1 MTDSANLREQRDP
14 STSALMPLQQVF
26 DRTREAIA
34 WIDRAGVVQG
44 SNAAFRNLLPTAIV
58 PEGQRLQDL
67 LPLSRSGQPL
77 LEDHPAVLALN
88 GRGAGCDRYEW
99 QRADGLRCLE
109 IEWSPLPA
117 ASDLLLVILRDL
129 TEQVRLRARL
139 DTLEAKL
146 HYDARHDSLTSLPNR
161 RHLLEILHRAFGALQ
176 TAEKSA
182 IALLLL
188 DVDRFRV
195 INDSLG
201 YGLGDE
207 LLRAIAQRLIDS
219 VQPHDVVARLG
230 GDEFGLLLTEVLDV
244 AEATDVATRVLQN
257 LAQPLHL
264 GDHELFATASVGIVM
279 IHSDYRNVEEMVRD
293 AGLAMRRAKQAGRSR
308 YIVFEP
314 SLHVRAIAQL
324 HLETDLRRALDQKEL
339 FLQYQPIVT
348 LGNEYLVGFEAL
360 VRWQHPHHGL
370 ISPTE
375 FIPLAEETGLIIP
388 IGQWVLREA
397 CQQLRRWQ
405 DQFPESQLVMSV
417 NLSGRQFSQQDLLEQ
432 IEAIL
437 QETQLDAGSLKLE
450 ITESVLMDNAESAA
464 LMLRQLQDR
473 GIKLSIDDFGTGYS
487 SLSYLHQLPIDTLKI
502 DRSFVKSIDSD
513 GEKLELVRTIV
524 TLAWHLGMDI
534 IAEGV
539 ETPKQLAQLRSLNC
553 EAAQGYLFSAPL
565 DASTAQDFIE
575 ERHQAHRTVS
585 KTQNRR

>member
-1 MTDSANLREQRDP
+1 MESANRQEHQDC
-14 STSALMPLQQVF
+14 SESALIPLQQVL

-34 WIDRAGVVQG
+34 WIDRAGVLRG
-44 SNAAFRNLLPTAIV
+44 SNAAFRDLLSGAIAL
-58 PEGQRLQDL
+58 EGQHLQDL
-67 LPLSRSGQPL
+67 LPLSRFGQPL
-77 LEDHPAVLALN
+77 LEDHPVALALN
-88 GRGAGCDRYEW
+88 GCSAGCDRYEW
-99 QRADGLRCLE
+99 QRADGLRSLE
-109 IEWSPLPA
+109 IEWLPLPGD
-117 ASDLLLVILRDL
+117 SDFWLVILRDL
-129 TEQVRLRARL
+129 TEQMRLRARL
-139 DTLEAKL
+139 DTLEARQ
-146 HYDARHDSLTSLPNR
+146 HYDARHDSLTGLPNR
-161 RHLLEILHRAFGALQ
+161 RHLLELLHRVYGSLR
-176 TAEKSA
+176 TPEKPA

-207 LLRAIAQRLIDS
+207 LLRAIAQRLLDS

-230 GDEFGLLLTEVLDV
+230 GDEFGLLLTEVSAVND
-244 AEATDVATRVLQN
+244 ATNAAAQVLQA
-257 LAQPLHL
+257 LAQPLRL
-264 GDHELFATASVGIVM
+264 GEHELFVTASVGIVLV
-279 IHSDYRNVEEMVRD
+279 HPDYRNLEEIVRD

-308 YIVFEP
+308 YVVFEP

-324 HLETDLRRALDQKEL
+324 HLETDLRRALDQGEL

-360 VRWQHPHHGL
+360 VRWRHPQHGL

-405 DQFPESQLVMSV
+405 DQFSESQLLMSV

-437 QETQLDAGSLKLE
+437 QETQLDASSLKLE

-464 LMLRQLQDR
+464 LLLRKLQER

-565 DASTAQDFIE
+565 DAAMAQDFIE

-585 KTQNRR
+585 KTQTRR